1 LADSLPPVA
10 LIQRLADS
18 MARASSFE
26 DWLHHTAPSWEPRSG
41 RLGFGVLSRH
51 IDGPNPSDFY
61 PRVENVAI
69 AKFFEPIFPSPVF
82 FPALD
87 RALIPYQ
94 QAVSQNQP

>member
-1 LADSLPPVA
+1 
-10 LIQRLADS
+10 
-18 MARASSFE
+18 
-26 DWLHHTAPSWEPRSG
+26 
-41 RLGFGVLSRH
+41 VLSRH

-69 AKFFEPIFPSPVF
+69 AKFFEPIFPSPVS